1 MCIATDHD
9 PQAICPLKTARA
21 QDTRSHPYCVNI
33 VLLWRRREVLLCFLF
48 WMREEGLFW
57 VFFWEREEGEFFF
70 SVFVFFRVCF
80 FLVLFFL
87 FFLDLLYIF
96 RVFGVCCSF
105 LLSFCSGGVLVVFV
119 VCEFFS
125 VFWERR
131 RGEMFFLFWSVFF
144 FVLFFVFFGDIFW
157 FLFIFRFG
165 SFFARL
171 KCTVSFVVWDNEKE

>member
-33 VLLWRRREVLLCFLF
+33 VME
-48 WMREEGLFW
+48 EEGGFVVFSFLDEGGRVVLGVFLGEGGRR
-57 VFFWEREEGEFFF
+57 VFFFG
-70 SVFVFFRVCF
+70 VCFFRVCF

-119 VCEFFS
+119 VCEFFL
-125 VFWERR
+125 FFGRGGEERCSSCF
-131 RGEMFFLFWSVFF
+131 GVFF
-144 FVLFFVFFGDIFW
+144 FCFVFCVFW
-157 FLFIFRFG
+157 GYFLVFVHLSIWVVFCPTEMYCLVC
-165 SFFARL
+165 RL
-171 KCTVSFVVWDNEKE
+171 GQ